1 MVILDLIFSRKAVQS
16 VGDYADIINKLL
28 NMDIVFTVMKFSGT
42 EQGIEMRI
50 SVPDEKVKDSI
61 DILSKTDGI
70 IIRRSVIEADEEK
83 CVDCGLCISVC
94 NTGALYFDKDYRR
107 QYDKSKCVACLLCI
121 DACPRRALSYLYKKP
136 KDDL

>member
-1 MVILDLIFSRKAVQS
+1 MATLDLIFSRKAVQT

-83 CVDCGLCISVC
+83 WSIATMYIH
-94 NTGALYFDKDYRR
+94 NTGVLDFDKDYRR
-107 QYDKSKCVACLLCI
+107 YADKSKGMLFY
-121 DACPRRALSYLYKKP
+121 RRLSATGIELSLQKT
-136 KDDL
+136 